1 MGNCTLKSTESEDQT
16 VIAISNF
23 TQKSVIGKG
32 GFGKVWMV
40 ENKKSKSLYAMKI
53 MSKAKI
59 IAKKSVQS
67 VMNELQ
73 LLSQL
78 KHNFIINMQAAFQD
92 RDNLYLVMDL
102 LTGGDLRYH
111 LCKQRKFT
119 EEQTKFFVVC
129 IIVSLEYLHVNGIL
143 HRDVKPENL
152 VFDDKGYLKLTD
164 MGIARQWK
172 PENAQDTSGT
182 PGYMA
187 PEVMCRQNH
196 GVGVDYYAL
205 GVIVYECI
213 MGKRPYVGKSRQEI
227 RDQVIAK
234 QVQIKNTDIPTGWS
248 LEAVDFANKLIQRKP
263 ANRLGVNGPDEVKA
277 HSWFK
282 DYSWDKLLDRQLTAP
297 YIPKEDEMIQI
308 ANENRR
314 DSANEIDPE
323 SILSL
328 RRNSVQGIHIY

>member
-1 MGNCTLKSTESEDQT
+1 
-16 VIAISNF
+16 
-23 TQKSVIGKG
+23 
-32 GFGKVWMV
+32 
-40 ENKKSKSLYAMKI
+40 

-111 LCKQRKFT
+111 LCKQRKFN

-129 IIVSLEYLHVNGIL
+129 IILSLEYLHVNGIL

-234 QVQIKNTDIPTGWS
+234 QVQIKNNDIPTGWS

-277 HSWFK
+277 HQWFK
-282 DYSWDKLLDRQLTAP
+282 DYAWDKLLDRQITAP
-297 YIPKEDEMIQI
+297 YIPRDDEMIQI

-323 SILSL
+323 SVLSL
-328 RRNSVQGIHIY
+328 RRNSIQAQFGGYTFNGSNNNNNNAKPQSTNVSVPAILSTKAN

>member
-1 MGNCTLKSTESEDQT
+1 MIFLQLISQFAV
-16 VIAISNF
+16 VIINQQNGKLHTKVNRVRRLNSNF
-23 TQKSVIGKG
+23 DFQFHTEECYRQGRLWKG
-32 GFGKVWMV
+32 NQVWMV

-187 PEVMCRQNH
+187 PEVMCSKNFNFQIQLNRT
-196 GVGVDYYAL
+196 
-205 GVIVYECI
+205 
-213 MGKRPYVGKSRQEI
+213 KS
-227 RDQVIAK
+227 
-234 QVQIKNTDIPTGWS
+234 WS
-248 LEAVDFANKLIQRKP
+248 
-263 ANRLGVNGPDEVKA
+263 GC
-277 HSWFK
+277 
-282 DYSWDKLLDRQLTAP
+282 
-297 YIPKEDEMIQI
+297 
-308 ANENRR
+308 
-314 DSANEIDPE
+314 
-323 SILSL
+323 
-328 RRNSVQGIHIY
+328 

>member
-16 VIAISNF
+16 VISISNF
-23 TQKSVIGKG
+23 TQKNVIGKG

-119 EEQTKFFVVC
+119 EEQTSTQKQTKQNSLWFVQSSLWNIYMLMEFF
-129 IIVSLEYLHVNGIL
+129 IG
-143 HRDVKPENL
+143 
-152 VFDDKGYLKLTD
+152 
-164 MGIARQWK
+164 M
-172 PENAQDTSGT
+172 
-182 PGYMA
+182 
-187 PEVMCRQNH
+187 
-196 GVGVDYYAL
+196 
-205 GVIVYECI
+205 
-213 MGKRPYVGKSRQEI
+213 
-227 RDQVIAK
+227 
-234 QVQIKNTDIPTGWS
+234 
-248 LEAVDFANKLIQRKP
+248 
-263 ANRLGVNGPDEVKA
+263 
-277 HSWFK
+277 
-282 DYSWDKLLDRQLTAP
+282 
-297 YIPKEDEMIQI
+297 
-308 ANENRR
+308 
-314 DSANEIDPE
+314 
-323 SILSL
+323 
-328 RRNSVQGIHIY
+328 